1 MKIILKIIFFIFL
14 TSNLSAG
21 QREFCSGFDAGFQ
34 HGYVNSHPNSP
45 FGPTFKPFCP
55 LSQRPVLNDPFS
67 NKNDFQ
73 YGYEIGYR
81 EGLRAR

>member
-1 MKIILKIIFFIFL
+1 MKSILRIIFFIFL
-14 TSNLSAG
+14 TFNLSAG
-21 QREFCSGFDAGFQ
+21 QREFCMGFDAGFD

-45 FGPTFKPFCP
+45 FGPAFKPFCP
-55 LSQRPVLNDPFS
+55 ISQAPVLKDPFS
-67 NKNDFQ
+67 GKTDYQ